1 VRTHRLDAVRAA
13 RQDNEA
19 PARIT
24 VRGESNMD
32 LGIAGRSA
40 VVTGASRGL
49 GRAIATALAA
59 EGARVTLVA
68 RGGETLEQTAAELRA
83 SGATVHTVPA
93 DVTDAADCA
102 RVIEEAVAAHGGL
115 DILVNNAG
123 GTAAV
128 EGLEERWRLAYEL
141 NVMSALRLMELA
153 KPHLVA
159 SGQGAVVNVSSIYGR
174 ESGGPPQYNAN
185 KSAQI
190 GMTKAYAL
198 DWIKQGVRVNSIAPG
213 SIAFEG
219 GSWGRRLVEQPE
231 AMAQFIA
238 QNIAAGRFG
247 RPEEIG
253 EVVAFLCSPRASWI
267 VGATLNVDGGQ
278 SRSNI

>member
-1 VRTHRLDAVRAA
+1 MGERDRHTVGA
-13 RQDNEA
+13 RQSGVGNEKQQ
-19 PARIT
+19 
-24 VRGESNMD
+24 MD
-32 LGIAGRSA
+32 LGLAGRSA

-49 GRAIATALAA
+49 GKAIAEALAA
-59 EGARVTLVA
+59 EGAHVTLVA
-68 RGGETLEQTAAELRA
+68 RGGETLEQTATALRA
-83 SGATVHTVPA
+83 SGAAVHTVSA
-93 DVTDAADCA
+93 DVTDAADCE
-102 RVIEEAVAAHGGL
+102 RVIAEAVAAHGGI

-123 GTAAV
+123 GSST
-128 EGLEERWRLAYEL
+128 EKDIETRWRHAYEL
-141 NVMSALRLMELA
+141 NVVSALRLMELA

-159 SGQGAVVNVSSIYGR
+159 SGQGAVVNISSIYGR

-185 KSAQI
+185 KAAQI

-198 DWIKQGVRVNSIAPG
+198 DWIKQGIRVNSLAPG

-219 GSWGRRLVEQPE
+219 GSWGRRQAEQPE
-231 AMAQFIA
+231 AMAQFIT

-253 EVVAFLCSPRASWI
+253 AVVAFLCSPMASWI

>member
-1 VRTHRLDAVRAA
+1 
-13 RQDNEA
+13 
-19 PARIT
+19 
-24 VRGESNMD
+24 MD
-32 LGIAGRSA
+32 LGLAGKSA

-49 GRAIATALAA
+49 GKAIATALAA
-59 EGARVTLVA
+59 EGAKVTLAA
-68 RGGETLEQTAAELRA
+68 RGGETLAETADAIRA
-83 SGATVHTVPA
+83 SGATVHTVSA
-93 DVTDAADCA
+93 DVTNAEDCA
-102 RVIEEAVAAHGGL
+102 RIVEEAVAAHGGL

-123 GTAAV
+123 GGYAADDVV
-128 EGLEERWRLAYEL
+128 ERFRVSYEL
-141 NVMSALRLMELA
+141 NVVSALRLMELA
-153 KPHLVA
+153 KPHLAA
-159 SGQGAVVNVSSIYGR
+159 SGEGAVVNISSIFGR
-174 ESGGPPQYNAN
+174 ESGGAAQYNAN
-185 KSAQI
+185 KAAQI

-198 DWIKQGVRVNSIAPG
+198 DWIKQGIRVNSVAPG

-231 AMAQFIA
+231 EMAQFIA

-247 RPEEIG
+247 RAEEIG